1 MLVKDEVNDPKI
13 RRIAEEAISWAFQHG
28 LVVASGTETAGQV
41 FHAPIALYTTPFP
54 RDVFEFAK

>member
-28 LVVASGTETAGQV
+28 LVVASGTETAGQM
-41 FHAPIALYTTPFP
+41 FP
-54 RDVFEFAK
+54 CANRVVPDSISERRV